1 MKRGSRSA
9 LDSEAGE
16 GVHSTGALSAPA
28 RLPWWRR
35 LFGRG
40 LRAARLKPTWPSN
53 PPAVI
58 VACEYCGYDYT
69 YEPIDFGEGD
79 IGGSWSCDCGVRFF
93 PPGGSMSYS
102 WVRP

>member
-1 MKRGSRSA
+1 MKRGSPA
-9 LDSEAGE
+9 LDSDADVWELGQE
-16 GVHSTGALSAPA
+16 STQTGRM

-40 LRAARLKPTWPSN
+40 PRAARLKPAWLPT

-58 VACEYCGYDYT
+58 LACEYCGYDYT
-69 YEPIDFGEGD
+69 YAPIDFGQGEV
-79 IGGSWSCDCGVRFF
+79 GGSWTCDCGTRFF
-93 PPGGSMSYS
+93 PPGGSSSYH